1 MTADR
6 DQNQITT
13 ALGISSVDSITTIPL
28 VVNPITNSL
37 LASVVGDSI
46 TVTPATINK
55 HDQNGVPTMYGIST
69 TDGTT
74 LIPIRT
80 DGSGNLLATF

>member
-1 MTADR
+1 MRADR

-13 ALGISSVDSITTIPL
+13 ALGISSVDNITTLPF
-28 VVNPITNSL
+28 VVDPITNKL
-37 LASVVGDSI
+37 LVDVVGDSI
-46 TVTPATINK
+46 TATPATIDK
-55 HDQNGVPTMYGIST
+55 HDENGVPTVYGIST
-69 TDGTT
+69 TDGET